1 MVFYADI
8 FYLGVVFIQKWVVLH
23 KSFLVTILACKDKLY
38 NHWDVSVSKL
48 QGIWRQT
55 HQFSFRGASS
65 PFSLLNSAE
74 LRLGHGW
81 EHKYFARKGLC
92 YFEPC
97 VTVIKDSLWL
107 YFSYFSV
114 VHQDHSLSFHPCFH
128 AQLPS
133 PQTPSVVSSS
143 TTLPVPLPGLIWLHW
158 YIKINECTVMAEGR
172 AGYVTQI
179 L

>member
-8 FYLGVVFIQKWVVLH
+8 FYLGVVCIQKWVVLR

-97 VTVIKDSLWL
+97 VTVIKDSLQL

-114 VHQDHSLSFHPCFH
+114 VHQDHSFFPPLFSCTASFSTDSIRSFFIYH
-128 AQLPS
+128 AS
-133 PQTPSVVSSS
+133 CSSAWFN
-143 TTLPVPLPGLIWLHW
+143 LAALIH
-158 YIKINECTVMAEGR
+158 
-172 AGYVTQI
+172 
-179 L
+179 